1 MSRGESPW
9 QPQALTGREHESSR
23 RPGGGRTRAR
33 GPGFVVTPSVTP
45 LPPDE
50 GYLVSPVR
58 VGVQGHPDSEFS
70 APELVCEGC
79 FQRGRKPW
87 NPDGGGVLGRPPTPA
102 VQLYPESA
110 AQADEKPRRH
120 GLFRR
125 RRQ

>member
-1 MSRGESPW
+1 MATTGVDGPRARELAQAWWRSDAGSR
-9 QPQALTGREHESSR
+9 A
-23 RPGGGRTRAR
+23 RAR
-33 GPGFVVTPSVTP
+33 GHAVCDACLTP
-45 LPPDE
+45 LPPGE

-70 APELVCEGC
+70 APELVCAGC

-87 NPDGGGVLGRPPTPA
+87 NPDGGGVLGRPLTA
-102 VQLYPESA
+102 AAQLYPESA